1 MSRPNVLIMM
11 MDDLAFGDLAC
22 HGNPY
27 VKTPVLDRLY
37 AASARLTRYASGPMC
52 TPARASLMTGRYHL
66 RTRAIDTFCGRSMID
81 PDEVTL
87 GHVLQAVGYRT
98 GAFGKWHL
106 GDAYPMRACDLGFD
120 ETLMHNAGGIG
131 QPGDHREN
139 HWREGEAYFDPVL
152 HRGGRP
158 ERTQG
163 YCTDVFA
170 DETIAFINASVAA
183 EQPFF
188 AYFATNAPHTPLEVP
203 EEWVAPY
210 RQNAALGETHARLY
224 GMVAN
229 IDWNIGRI
237 LKSLHDNGISDDTI
251 VVYTSDHGPCPSARD
266 FSQPADRQVR
276 WNAGLRGEKG
286 SLYDGAIKVPSFWRW
301 TAGGV
306 GGSAGSS
313 DGWDVANIASP
324 IDVLPTIAAAVDAP
338 LPERVYLDGVD
349 LLPLLRRGPAPS
361 PRRIYLQWHR
371 GNTPERY
378 RNYAVVTMQHK
389 LHRPEPNKPDELYDL
404 VNDPS
409 ETTDIA
415 AELPELVAELR
426 AAYDV
431 WFDDIITSRP
441 DPFAAPRIIVGA
453 PDQHHTVLTRQDWRI
468 DDGLADMGE
477 LAGWMGTTAGWWEVQ
492 IARVEKLRVRPAKV
506 EVRLDAFAWSRPD
519 IHATVNLRIG
529 DKTLSQP
536 WVLQCTCYTFD
547 VKLRAGDTTIE
558 AWADGGPTGRR
569 SALYVD
575 IHTGE
580 TA

>member
-1 MSRPNVLIMM
+1 MADAQRPNVLVMM
-11 MDDLAFGDLAC
+11 MDDLAYGDLAC

-27 VKTPVLDRLY
+27 VKTPVLDALHADSVRFP
-37 AASARLTRYASGPMC
+37 RYVSGPMC

-81 PDEVTL
+81 PGEVTL
-87 GHVLQAVGYRT
+87 GHVLQAAGYRT

-106 GDAYPMRACDLGFD
+106 GDAYPMRACDLGFE

-152 HRGGRP
+152 HRAGRA
-158 ERTQG
+158 EKVSG

-170 DETIAFINASVAA
+170 DETIAFIEAHRD
-183 EQPFF
+183 EPFF

-203 EEWVAPY
+203 EQWIEPY
-210 RQNAALGETHARLY
+210 RGGDLGETHARLY

-237 LKSLHDNGISDDTI
+237 LGALDDLGLADNTI
-251 VVYTSDHGPCPSARD
+251 VIYTSDHGPCASSRD
-266 FSQPADRQVR
+266 YTLPADKQQRF
-276 WNAGLRGEKG
+276 NAGLRGEKG

-301 TAGGV
+301 PAGGV
-306 GGSAGSS
+306 GGGR
-313 DGWDVANIASP
+313 DVTAVASP
-324 IDVLPTIAAAVDAP
+324 IDVLPTVASATGASLRDDVH
-338 LPERVYLDGVD
+338 VDGVD
-349 LLPLLRRGPAPS
+349 LLPTLQGGPAPL

-389 LHRPEPNKPDELYDL
+389 LYRPEPGKLDELYDL
-404 VNDPS
+404 AADPG
-409 ETTDIA
+409 ETNNLA
-415 AELPELVAELR
+415 AALPELVADLR
-426 AAYDV
+426 AAYDA
-431 WFDDIITSRP
+431 WFDDISATRA
-441 DPFAAPRIIVGA
+441 DPFAAPRIVLGA
-453 PDQHHTVLTRQDWRI
+453 AGEPHVVLTRQDWRV
-468 DDGLADMGE
+468 DDSLADMGE
-477 LAGWMGTTAGWWEVQ
+477 LAGWMGTTAGWWEVTVERPVT
-492 IARVEKLRVRPAKV
+492 ARV

-519 IHATVNLRIG
+519 IHGTINLRVG
-529 DKTLSQP
+529 DSTLTQP
-536 WVLQCTCYTFD
+536 WVLQCTKYEFT
-547 VKLRAGDTTIE
+547 VALPVGDTTIE

-575 IHTGE
+575 LITQE
-580 TA
+580 PV